1 MKCVTLAITRY
12 FPRVGT
18 VNMGIAEHQA
28 PHILALNPVGKLPDD
43 TLKRLYEN
51 DASDRVRSLAF
62 QRFLEGQASS
72 VDEMRKALEAGLAV
86 SNEAVQTEARRRLD
100 SLLGG
105 QGIDTSLQ

>member
-1 MKCVTLAITRY
+1 MALLQAMSQGTDDERY
-12 FPRVGT
+12 DSLLRARSEG
-18 VNMGIAEHQA
+18 
-28 PHILALNPVGKLPDD
+28 LSLPDD